1 MLVSL
6 PLDMDDS
13 SECSVLLSAD
23 HAALDD
29 ISSLNGLCDE
39 TTLDFLLEG
48 SSISALLDGLL
59 VEADF
64 SDSLL
69 DMCCEDPDTLSEAEE
84 PDFSDDTL

>member
-1 MLVSL
+1 MEDSL
-6 PLDMDDS
+6 
-13 SECSVLLSAD
+13 ECAVLLSGD
-23 HAALDD
+23 HDVSEES
-29 ISSLNGLCDE
+29 SSLPDLCDG

-48 SSISALLDGLL
+48 CSISALLDVLL
-59 VEADF
+59 VDADI